1 RTAAIF
7 VMSIFRR
14 KKAPR
19 YPTRHPLP
27 IVRRRLPM
35 RYHMRHQFGVR
46 DVAFLQTMH
55 ALTGAALSSGNH
67 VTVLRNGVRIFPAM
81 LSAVRA
87 AQKTINLEFYI
98 YWDGEIGRTFAEVL
112 AERARAGVQVKVILD
127 AVGSGGMSGTLV
139 QFMQRNGIDI
149 EWYHP
154 LRWYTLSRVNHRT
167 HRKLLVVDGEVG
179 FSGGVGIADDWLGD
193 ADAKDHW
200 RETVVRVEGPV
211 VSQMQFAFMDNWVK
225 SRGELLTGLDYFPQ
239 LPPRGSHIAQVIKS
253 SPSEGSSTVK
263 LMYVISI
270 VAAQKSI
277 YISNAYFVPDRDTIR
292 ALEGAV
298 RRGVDVRVIVP
309 GEQTDVPIVRQASR
323 LHYDLLLRRGIRI
336 FEYQPTMMHAKTMVV
351 DGIWTTIGSSNFDD
365 RSFRLNDE
373 VNVNVYDEAIAKQVE
388 TMFFEDVARST
399 EITPR
404 KWLRRT
410 AFDRL
415 KEAFAGVFKRQ
426 L

>member
-1 RTAAIF
+1 MLFPR
-7 VMSIFRR
+7 RR
-14 KKAPR
+14 KKPR
-19 YPTRHPLP
+19 YPGRTPLP
-27 IVRRRLPM
+27 MVRRRIPM

-55 ALTGAALSSGNH
+55 ALTGAALSEGNK
-67 VTVLRNGVRIFPAM
+67 VEILKNGVRFFPSM
-81 LSAVRA
+81 LAAVRA
-87 AQKTINLEFYI
+87 AKKTINSEFYI
-98 YWDGEIGRTFAEVL
+98 YWDGEVGRQFAEAL
-112 AERARAGVQVKVILD
+112 AERSRAGVKVNVILD
-127 AVGSGGMSGTLV
+127 AVGSAPMSRELID
-139 QFMQRNGIDI
+139 FLQRNGISI

-154 LRWYTLSRVNHRT
+154 LRWYTLSRFNHRT
-167 HRKLLVVDGEVG
+167 HRKILIVDGEIG
-179 FSGGVGIADDWLGD
+179 FSGGFGIADDWLGD
-193 ADAKDHW
+193 ADSKDHW

-211 VSQMQFAFMDNWVK
+211 VTQMQFAFMDNWVK

-239 LPPRGSHIAQVIKS
+239 LAPRGNVLTQVLKS

-263 LMYVISI
+263 LMYIVSI
-270 VAAQKSI
+270 VSAASSI

-309 GEQTDVPIVRQASR
+309 GENTDVPIVRQASR
-323 LHYDLLLRRGIRI
+323 WQYERLLRRGIRL

-373 VNVNVYDEAIAKQVE
+373 VNVNVYDPTIAGQME
-388 TMFFEDVARST
+388 QMFYEDLARSE
-399 EITPR
+399 EITSR
-404 KWLRRT
+404 RWLRRPL
-410 AFDRL
+410 FDRMKEKVAAWL
-415 KEAFAGVFKRQ
+415 KPQ